1 MQIAPIRTY
10 NMSQK
15 QNQQNTNFK
24 AIKKITIDGNSFLS
38 IDTDKLLKS
47 PCVQRAF
54 KNFDGILHL
63 VETRRFPEGWGF
75 YPIFPIDYGDH
86 AMRINFIPLINP
98 DKREVIKEKALE
110 YAKLMGLD
118 PESKLAGYSLNLEG
132 LIKREVDNYNGNLG
146 TMVKIDST
154 CRDYTRDKYSPETIH
169 LFIEK
174 AMNSSDKKESEISN
188 AEQKAI
194 QNLTNSVKSYIN
206 NYKKFEKDAEN
217 RAIQIAQ
224 RKFEELKAKKL
235 ENEEHIQY
243 LLERTDLEHINNI
256 LRKCTLKT
264 KDLDKLNLK
273 EREQLIRERFGF
285 EINEEEIDQILK
297 PVELVREELKLPKLE
312 RSQLIKL
319 VFGKEQLE
327 LEKLNL
333 PKTKRNQPIKRV
345 YEEELLPKK
354 AKGVTF
360 KLNETDPNV
369 QKLME
374 DECTRYCANSYITEN
389 LNRLVNQSYIREVL
403 QNDVLSKYQDSIG
416 LRTIKS
422 VKGYRFDPI
431 EILGLNSEFAPEILI
446 TPKISQKVIKEGY
459 WTGEGVD
466 KHYVE
471 AKTKSQIEYI
481 AKFDEQDY
489 VLDTIAC
496 TEGLTDYSYDISR
509 GINWIS
515 WERSNASKISKENQ
529 VLNNEE
535 NSVKNYRDLIRDII
549 LKSPN
554 YNKMIRAIEEVEKHP
569 DAVTSIINTLLK

>member
-1 MQIAPIRTY
+1 MQIAPIRPY
-10 NMSQK
+10 NVGQK
-15 QNQQNTNFK
+15 QNKQNTNFK
-24 AIKKITIDGNSFLS
+24 ATKSISHNLYGYKFDFTNFINSKKNQS
-38 IDTDKLLKS
+38 LLDS
-47 PCVQRAF
+47 LFR
-54 KNFDGILHL
+54 NFDGKLYFHERIAYDQVKH
-63 VETRRFPEGWGF
+63 
-75 YPIFPIDYGDH
+75 YG
-86 AMRINFIPLINP
+86 MR
-98 DKREVIKEKALE
+98 
-110 YAKLMGLD
+110 YTG
-118 PESKLAGYSLNLEG
+118 
-132 LIKREVDNYNGNLG
+132 
-146 TMVKIDST
+146 DS
-154 CRDYTRDKYSPETIH
+154 DKYKKMLPSISVDFTPNI
-169 LFIEK
+169 
-174 AMNSSDKKESEISN
+174 SDKKKTELIKEYTEIAKDRGYDMEDEIKKFVESFSSNLVTPIRIMEKDFPNRSIFGWEYQKSHYNKPFEINENDIMGLLMVLPSHIN
-188 AEQKAI
+188 SKKLAITEAEQKAI
-194 QNLTNSVKSYIN
+194 
-206 NYKKFEKDAEN
+206 KDLSE
-217 RAIQIAQ
+217 
-224 RKFEELKAKKL
+224 KL
-235 ENEEHIQY
+235 ENFISINGRNYVEKIN
-243 LLERTDLEHINNI
+243 LEWLEKQKSTT
-256 LRKCTLKT
+256 LRK
-264 KDLDKLNLK
+264 KD
-273 EREQLIRERFGF
+273 G
-285 EINEEEIDQILK
+285 
-297 PVELVREELKLPKLE
+297 
-312 RSQLIKL
+312 
-319 VFGKEQLE
+319 
-327 LEKLNL
+327 
-333 PKTKRNQPIKRV
+333 
-345 YEEELLPKK
+345 

-360 KLNETDPNV
+360 KLDEADPNV
-369 QKLME
+369 HKLME
-374 DECTRYCANSYITEN
+374 RESSRYCANSYITEN